1 MTSSMAFTTGTRNK
15 KPILFTLDGE
25 EFAFTP
31 PKQAAIFLET
41 VNGGT
46 VISLT
51 QETFDWLGEG
61 LAEGQQD
68 RLVERLKDPDDDFDV
83 PNLEAILEYLQK
95 KVAGRPTT

>member
-1 MTSSMAFTTGTRNK
+1 MAFTTGTRK
-15 KPILFTLDGE
+15 KDPIKFTLDGE
-25 EFAFTP
+25 QFEFTP

-61 LAEGQQD
+61 LGDGQKD
-68 RLVERLKDPDDDFDV
+68 RLVERLKDKDDDFDV
-83 PNLEAILEYLQK
+83 PNLEAILEWLQK
-95 KVAGRPTT
+95 QVAGRPTT

>member
-1 MTSSMAFTTGTRNK
+1 MAFTTGTRK
-15 KPILFTLDGE
+15 KAPIKFTLDGE
-25 EFAFTP
+25 DFEFTP

-61 LAEGQQD
+61 LGEEKQQ
-68 RLVERLKDPDDDFDV
+68 RLVDRLKDKDDDFDV
-83 PNLEAILEYLQK
+83 PNLEAILAWLQK
-95 KVAGRPTT
+95 QVTGRPTT